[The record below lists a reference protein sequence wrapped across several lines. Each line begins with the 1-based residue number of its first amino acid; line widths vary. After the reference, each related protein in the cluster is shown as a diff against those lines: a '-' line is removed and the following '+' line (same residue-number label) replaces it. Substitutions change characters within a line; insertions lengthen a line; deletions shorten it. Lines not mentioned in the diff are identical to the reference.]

1 MLRYAIF
8 LIRTL
13 AVWMLLSVASIQA
26 SSIGELSR
34 LTEVAWQRPND
45 ALKSLEQREISSE
58 ASADSVELAWIRA
71 CAHFALL
78 DSSQA
83 EHAIQQG
90 LRWQEMNPDAALRLR
105 ALQALLLDL
114 RGFTTDALKQS
125 AAVYADSMASAHAS
139 ITTKQFAA
147 AVDGGLR
154 TAQNDFTNGLPILQR
169 NLESMSA
176 DTAEWLRL
184 QTEIAYI
191 DALSW
196 SGNWQE
202 AWRLSQ
208 QVISRTSENRSGLL
222 FGYLYS
228 QFAWMVVYEK
238 GVNVGLEWQQRY
250 RQQTEKY
257 GSDLNQ
263 LFAALAVAFM
273 LADADRNSE
282 AKQLL
287 ERVEPIARATD
298 LPYPMIRWL
307 QLAARIA
314 SNLDQEKEAM
324 TFINEAI
331 ARNEKLQ
338 ANFLQLLLRDQR
350 AQILA
355 SFGHLEQAMAEQ
367 GKVMESRLAALQK
380 ENQAKQ
386 QRVNEL
392 STELAAREAEL
403 LRQDNALQALQIEAG
418 NRRNRALLIG
428 VSVAAL
434 LITALLW
441 LLWRNSRI
449 SQRLRELADTDVLTG
464 LPNRR
469 ALMQRAETEFVRSRR
484 YPEPFS
490 IAVIDLDFFK
500 QINDQFGHEIGDQV
514 LKQFAQMCRQELRAT
529 DYVGRTG
536 GEEFVLLMPHTDSDA
551 ALRLAERLRQQ
562 VELISEGL
570 DVEGVL
576 TQASFGVASAL
587 NDDASFKQLLIRA
600 DNALYRA
607 KAEGRNQVQQ
617 APGTAP
623 AEH

>member
-1 MLRYAIF
+1 M
-8 LIRTL
+8 TD
-13 AVWMLLSVASIQA
+13 M
-26 SSIGELSR
+26 
-34 LTEVAWQRPND
+34 AWQRPNE
-45 ALKSLEQREISSE
+45 ALTILEQWEDTSE
-58 ASADSVELAWIRA
+58 ASAHSAELAWIRA
-71 CAHFALL
+71 CAYFALL

-83 EHAIQQG
+83 ERAIQQG

-114 RGFTTDALKQS
+114 RGLTTDALKQS
-125 AAVYADSMASAHAS
+125 AAVYADSMAGTHAS
-139 ITTKQFAA
+139 AMTRQFAA

-169 NLESMSA
+169 SLESMDA
-176 DTAEWLRL
+176 DTPEWLRL

-191 DALSW
+191 DALNW

-202 AWRLSQ
+202 GWRLGQ
-208 QVISRTSENRSGLL
+208 QVIARTSENRSGLL

-238 GVNVGLEWQQRY
+238 GVSVGLEWQRRY
-250 RQQTEKY
+250 RQQAEQH
-257 GSDLNQ
+257 GSELNQ
-263 LFAALAVAFM
+263 LFAVLAVAFM

-287 ERVEPIARATD
+287 EQVEPIARAAD

-324 TFINEAI
+324 AFINEAI

-338 ANFLQLLLRDQR
+338 TNFLQLLLRDQR

-355 SFGHLEQAMAEQ
+355 SFGRLEQAMTEQ

-380 ENQAKQ
+380 ENLAKQ

-403 LRQDNALQALQIEAG
+403 LRRDNALQALQIEAG
-418 NRRNRALLIG
+418 NRRNRALLTG
-428 VSVAAL
+428 VSVAAV
-434 LITALLW
+434 LIAALLW

-500 QINDQFGHEIGDQV
+500 QINDQFGHEVGDQV
-514 LKQFAQMCRQELRAT
+514 LKHFAQMCRQELRAT
-529 DYVGRTG
+529 DFIGRTG

-562 VELISEGL
+562 VEVISEEL
-570 DVEGVL
+570 AVDGVL
-576 TQASFGVASAL
+576 TQASFGVASAQ
-587 NDDASFKQLLIRA
+587 NDDESFKQLLIRA
-600 DNALYRA
+600 DNALYQA
-607 KAEGRNQVQQ
+607 KAEGRNRVMP
-617 APGTAP
+617 APTPMP
-623 AEH
+623 AVS